1 MNLKS
6 AKTGKIGKVFIT
18 ARLNRSLSA
27 VEVAAEIFINIDY
40 IKAIESG
47 DYSIFPAR
55 IFAVK
60 YFEKYANFLG
70 IDIDFFDI
78 YNTEVVAA
86 HEAKNQAPEDS
97 FIKKNIKFF
106 VLLGSL
112 ILLIILIFFLIPSE
126 HAELGLPESH
136 LGNSEDVIS
145 NQESNLPYDYRY
157 KINEAYNQVN
167 FLMNKS
173 NINLT
178 IGTNKLNET
187 SIEIINE

>member
-6 AKTGKIGKVFIT
+6 AKTGKIGKVFVT
-18 ARLNRSLSA
+18 ERLNRSLS
-27 VEVAAEIFINIDY
+27 VGEVAAETLINIDY

-55 IFAVK
+55 MFAVK
-60 YFEKYANFLG
+60 YFEKYAIFLG
-70 IDIDFFDI
+70 INIDFFDI
-78 YNTEVVAA
+78 YNAEVVAA
-86 HEAKNQAPEDS
+86 HEAENQVQEDS
-97 FIKKNIKFF
+97 FIEKNIKFF
-106 VLLGSL
+106 IFGSL
-112 ILLIILIFFLIPSE
+112 ILLIILIFFLISSE
-126 HAELGLPESH
+126 HTELGLPESH

-145 NQESNLPYDYRY
+145 NQGSNLPYDYRY
-157 KINEAYNQVN
+157 KINEAYKQVN

>member
-6 AKTGKIGKVFIT
+6 AKTGKIGKVFVT
-18 ARLNRSLSA
+18 ERLNRSLS
-27 VEVAAEIFINIDY
+27 VGEVAAETLINIDY

-55 IFAVK
+55 MFAVK

-70 IDIDFFDI
+70 INIDFFDI
-78 YNTEVVAA
+78 YNAEVVTAY
-86 HEAKNQAPEDS
+86 EAENKVQEDS

-106 VLLGSL
+106 IFGSL
-112 ILLIILIFFLIPSE
+112 ILLIILIFFVIPTE

-136 LGNSEDVIS
+136 LDNSEDVIS
-145 NQESNLPYDYRY
+145 NQASNLPYDYRY
-157 KINEAYNQVN
+157 KINEAYTQVN
-167 FLMNKS
+167 FLINKS

-178 IGTNKLNET
+178 HGTNKLNET

>member
-6 AKTGKIGKVFIT
+6 AKTGKIGKAFVT
-18 ARLNRSLSA
+18 ERLSRSLSLG
-27 VEVAAEIFINIDY
+27 EVAAETLINIDY

-55 IFAVK
+55 MFAVK

-70 IDIDFFDI
+70 INIDFFDI
-78 YNTEVVAA
+78 YNAEVVAA
-86 HEAKNQAPEDS
+86 HEADNQVQEDS
-97 FIKKNIKFF
+97 FIEKNIKFF
-106 VLLGSL
+106 IFGSL

-126 HAELGLPESH
+126 DTELDLTESH
-136 LGNSEDVIS
+136 SDYSEDIIS
-145 NQESNLPYDYRY
+145 NQAANLPYDYRH
-157 KINEAYNQVN
+157 KLNEAYTQVN

-173 NINLT
+173 NINVT
-178 IGTNKLNET
+178 HGTNKLNES

>member
-1 MNLKS
+1 MKLKS
-6 AKTGKIGKVFIT
+6 AKTGKVGKAFIT
-18 ARLNRSLSA
+18 ERLNRSLSVGGA
-27 VEVAAEIFINIDY
+27 AAETLINIDY

-55 IFAVK
+55 LFAVK

-78 YNTEVVAA
+78 YNAEVVAE
-86 HEAKNQAPEDS
+86 HEAENQVQEDN
-97 FIKKNIKFF
+97 FIKKNIQFF
-106 VLLGSL
+106 ILLGSL
-112 ILLIILIFFLIPSE
+112 ILLIILIFFLISSE
-126 HAELGLPESH
+126 HTELGLPESH

-145 NQESNLPYDYRY
+145 NQGSNLPYDYRY
-157 KINEAYNQVN
+157 KINEAYKQVN